1 MTKRTLEERLDFMEQ
16 TVGKLWDEVYKLQ
29 QRLDK
34 VKA

>member
-16 TVGKLWDEVYKLQ
+16 TVGKLWEEIYNLQ
-29 QRLDK
+29 ARLDK